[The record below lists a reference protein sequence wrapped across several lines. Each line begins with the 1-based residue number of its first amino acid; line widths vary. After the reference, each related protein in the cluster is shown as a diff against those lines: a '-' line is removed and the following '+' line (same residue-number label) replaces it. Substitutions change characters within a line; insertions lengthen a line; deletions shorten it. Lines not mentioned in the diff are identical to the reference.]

1 MAIDRLNKLTILL
14 PTKDSRWFLSQL
26 YQLNIVHIIDTFS
39 HIDNSS
45 ISYFQGF
52 PTVVEEIEKNIQ
64 KLNTILSVLKIFS
77 QKKKSFVEGI
87 FPIPMQVTQKE
98 LDLVC
103 SRIDIES
110 IHKESQVQYEKYSA
124 FQKQHKQRKEEIGK
138 LTDFLP
144 LADELTR
151 LYRNFHFIH
160 AGLLTITG
168 MANEPRKTIPSSP
181 PCEGGERGVVI
192 SSIGSIRNVSFFY
205 CEVSE
210 SRWIR
215 LMKDEPSCEYFAW
228 QIVSKTD
235 EKLKILLAYLN
246 HDKDVALK
254 IIAKFDLKEMPF
266 PVLPGNIKDHFDK
279 LVSEMTNVARE
290 ESLIRQRLIELSHEW
305 RSLEILLGYWENE
318 KNKMIA
324 QRRCAMSKRFFALVG
339 YVKTTDRLRL
349 DSMLDNEFPHASVF
363 YEEPSPKDRVPV
375 SITLNRFFKP
385 AQLLINMF
393 GLPNYFTFDPT
404 PFVIV
409 SFLIFFGL
417 CFADVF
423 YGLFLTVFSAWM
435 VRKYRHSEPLSNF
448 MKLFLYAGISTMI
461 FGALT
466 GGWAG
471 DLYNPRYL
479 GEDNLLLKAKERFMI
494 LDPLSK
500 PVIALLIVIGL
511 GVLNQFYGIT
521 LRMYGEILRK
531 NIMNAICDGLLWLI
545 MLPGFLILTATI
557 FLEIPD
563 YVVSIGKYLTI
574 IGAIGLISTQGRNE
588 KGIAGK
594 IFMGIVSLYGIV
606 GTYGCSG
613 FIGDVLSYT
622 RILALSL
629 TTTIIG
635 MAFNIVASLFKTG
648 TFIGMIL
655 FIITLVTGHMFN
667 FVMSILGAFIHPAR
681 LIFLELFGRFYEGGS
696 PKFQPYGFGNQRIVL
711 KKHT

>member
-1 MAIDRLNKLTILL
+1 MAIDRLNKVTIVL
-14 PTKDSRWFLSQL
+14 PSKDSRWFLSQL
-26 YQLNIVHIIDTFS
+26 YQLNAVHIIDTFS

-45 ISYFQGF
+45 ISYFQRF
-52 PTVVEEIEKNIQ
+52 PTVVEETEKNIQ
-64 KLNTILSVLKIFS
+64 KLNIILSVLKIFS

-87 FPIPMQVTQKE
+87 FPIPMQVTQEE
-98 LDLVC
+98 LDQAF

-110 IHKESQVQYEKYSA
+110 IHKECQVQYEKYSA
-124 FQKQHKQRKEEIGK
+124 FQKQHKQRKEEIDK

-151 LYRNFHFIH
+151 
-160 AGLLTITG
+160 
-168 MANEPRKTIPSSP
+168 
-181 PCEGGERGVVI
+181 
-192 SSIGSIRNVSFFY
+192 IGSIRNVSFFY
-205 CEVSE
+205 CKVSE
-210 SRWIR
+210 SRWNR
-215 LMKDEPSCEYFAW
+215 FLKDEQSCEYFAW

-246 HDKDVALK
+246 RDKDAALR
-254 IIAKFDLKEMPF
+254 IIAKFDLKEIPF
-266 PVLPGNIKDHFDK
+266 PVLLENVKDHVDK
-279 LVSEMTNVARE
+279 LASELANVVRE
-290 ESLIRQRLIELSHEW
+290 EHLIRQRFHELSGEW

-318 KNKMIA
+318 RNKMLA
-324 QRRCAMSKRFFALVG
+324 QRRCAMSKRIFVLIG

-349 DSMLDNEFPHASVF
+349 NSMLGNEFPHASVF

-375 SITLNRFFKP
+375 SITLNKFFKP

-417 CFADVF
+417 CFGDVF

-435 VRKYRHSEPLSNF
+435 ARKYRRSEPLSNF

-471 DLYNPRYL
+471 DLYNPMYL
-479 GEDNLLLKAKERFMI
+479 GEGNLLLKAKERLML

-500 PVIALLIVIGL
+500 PVIALLIAIGL
-511 GVLNQFYGIT
+511 GVLNQFYGIA

-545 MLPGFLILTATI
+545 VLPGFLILTSTI
-557 FLEIPD
+557 FLKIPE
-563 YVVSIGKYLTI
+563 YVVSIGKYLAI
-574 IGAIGLISTQGRNE
+574 IGAVGLISTQGRNE
-588 KGIAGK
+588 KGVAGK
-594 IFMGIVSLYGIV
+594 IITGIVSLYGIV

-613 FIGDVLSYT
+613 FIGDILSYT
-622 RILALSL
+622 RILALCL

-681 LIFLELFGRFYEGGS
+681 LIFLEFFGRFYEGGS

-711 KKHT
+711 EE

>member
-1 MAIDRLNKLTILL
+1 MAIDRLNKLTIVL
-14 PTKDSRWFLSQL
+14 PAKDSRWFLSQL
-26 YQLNIVHIIDTFS
+26 YQLNAVHIIDTFS

-45 ISYFQGF
+45 ISYFQRF
-52 PTVVEEIEKNIQ
+52 LTVIEEIEKNIQ
-64 KLNTILSVLKIFS
+64 KLNTILSILKIFS

-98 LDLVC
+98 LDLAL

-110 IHKESQVQYEKYSA
+110 IHMECQVQYEKYSA
-124 FQKQHKQRKEEIGK
+124 LQKQRKQRKDEIDK

-144 LADELTR
+144 LADEVAR
-151 LYRNFHFIH
+151 I
-160 AGLLTITG
+160 
-168 MANEPRKTIPSSP
+168 
-181 PCEGGERGVVI
+181 GG
-192 SSIGSIRNVSFFY
+192 IRNVSFFY
-205 CEVSE
+205 CQVSE
-210 SRWIR
+210 ARWNR
-215 LMKDEPSCEYFAW
+215 FLKDEQSREYFAW

-246 HDKDVALK
+246 RDKDAALR
-254 IIAKFDLKEMPF
+254 IIAKFDLKEIPF
-266 PVLPGNIKDHFDK
+266 PVLPVNVKDQVDK
-279 LVSEMTNVARE
+279 LVTELANVVWE
-290 ESLIRQRLIELSHEW
+290 EILVRRRFLELSSEW

-318 KNKMIA
+318 RNKMIA
-324 QRRCAMSKRFFALVG
+324 QRRCAMSKRIFVLIG

-349 DSMLDNEFPHASVF
+349 DSMLGSEFPHASVF

-385 AQLLINMF
+385 AQSLINMF

-417 CFADVF
+417 CFGDVF

-557 FLEIPD
+557 FLKIPD
-563 YVVSIGKYLTI
+563 YVVSIGKYLAI
-574 IGAIGLISTQGRNE
+574 IGAAGLISTQGRNE

-594 IFMGIVSLYGIV
+594 IFTGIVSLYGIV

-613 FIGDVLSYT
+613 FIGEILSYT

-648 TFIGMIL
+648 TFIGLIL

-681 LIFLELFGRFYEGGS
+681 LIFLEFFGRFYEGGAQ
-696 PKFQPYGFGNQRIVL
+696 KFQPYGFGNQRIIF

>member
-1 MAIDRLNKLTILL
+1 MAIDRLNKVTIAI
-14 PTKDSRWFLSQL
+14 PAKDSRWFLSQL
-26 YQLNIVHIIDTFS
+26 YQLNAVHIMDTFS
-39 HIDNSS
+39 HIDDSS
-45 ISYFQGF
+45 ISCFQRF
-52 PTVVEEIEKNIQ
+52 PTVIEEIEKNIQ
-64 KLNTILSVLKIFS
+64 KLNTIFSILKIFS
-77 QKKKSFVEGI
+77 QKKKGFVEGI
-87 FPIPMQVTQKE
+87 FPIPLQVTQKE
-98 LDLVC
+98 LDQTF

-110 IHKESQVQYEKYSA
+110 IHKECQVQYEKYSA
-124 FQKQHKQRKEEIGK
+124 FKKQHKQRKEEIDK

-151 LYRNFHFIH
+151 
-160 AGLLTITG
+160 
-168 MANEPRKTIPSSP
+168 
-181 PCEGGERGVVI
+181 
-192 SSIGSIRNVSFFY
+192 IGSIRNVSFFY
-205 CEVSE
+205 CKVSE
-210 SRWIR
+210 SRWNR
-215 LMKDEPSCEYFAW
+215 FLKDEQSSEFLAW

-235 EKLKILLAYLN
+235 EKLKILLVYLN
-246 HDKDVALK
+246 SDKDVALR

-266 PVLPGNIKDHFDK
+266 PVLPGNIKDHFDA
-279 LVSEMTNVARE
+279 LVSEMTNLARE
-290 ESLIRQRLIELSHEW
+290 ERLICQRFIELSHEW

-318 KNKMIA
+318 RNKMIA
-324 QRRCAMSKRFFALVG
+324 QRRCALSKRTFALVG
-339 YVKTTDRLRL
+339 YVKTTDRLKL
-349 DSMLDNEFPHASVF
+349 DSMLGNEFPHTSVF

-375 SITLNRFFKP
+375 SITLNNFFKP
-385 AQLLINMF
+385 AQVLINMF

-417 CFADVF
+417 CFGDVF
-423 YGLFLTVFSAWM
+423 YGLFLTAFSAWM
-435 VRKYRHSEPLSNF
+435 VRKYRRSEPLSNF

-479 GEDNLLLKAKERFMI
+479 GEDNLLLKAKERLML

-500 PVIALLIVIGL
+500 PVIALLIAIGL

-531 NIMNAICDGLLWLI
+531 NILNAICDGLLWLI
-545 MLPGFLILTATI
+545 MLPGVLILISTI
-557 FLEIPD
+557 FLKAPG
-563 YVVSIGKYLTI
+563 YLVSIGKYLAI
-574 IGAIGLISTQGRNE
+574 VGAAGLISTQGRNE

-594 IFMGIVSLYGIV
+594 IFTGIVSLYGIV

-613 FIGDVLSYT
+613 FIGDILSYT

-681 LIFLELFGRFYEGGS
+681 LIFLEFFGRFYEGGS

-711 KKHT
+711 EE

>member
-1 MAIDRLNKLTILL
+1 MAIDRLNKVTIAI
-14 PTKDSRWFLSQL
+14 PAKDSRWFLSQL
-26 YQLNIVHIIDTFS
+26 YQLNAVHIIDTFS

-45 ISYFQGF
+45 ISYFQRF
-52 PTVVEEIEKNIQ
+52 PTVIEEIEKNIQ

-98 LDLVC
+98 LDQAC
-103 SRIDIES
+103 SGIDIES
-110 IHKESQVQYEKYSA
+110 IYRECQVQYEKYSA
-124 FQKQHKQRKEEIGK
+124 FQKQHKQRKEEIDK

-151 LYRNFHFIH
+151 IR
-160 AGLLTITG
+160 
-168 MANEPRKTIPSSP
+168 
-181 PCEGGERGVVI
+181 
-192 SSIGSIRNVSFFY
+192 SIRNVSFFY
-205 CEVSE
+205 CKLSE
-210 SRWIR
+210 ARWNR
-215 LMKDEPSCEYFAW
+215 FLKDEQSLELKDEQSLEYFAW

-235 EKLKILLAYLN
+235 EKLKILLVYLN
-246 HDKDVALK
+246 HDKDVALR
-254 IIAKFDLKEMPF
+254 IIAKFDLKAIPF
-266 PVLPGNIKDHFDK
+266 PVRPDNVKDQVDK
-279 LVSEMTNVARE
+279 LVSELANVVRE
-290 ESLIRQRLIELSHEW
+290 EHLVRRRFLELSGEW

-318 KNKMIA
+318 RNKMLA
-324 QRRCAMSKRFFALVG
+324 QSRCAMSKRIFVLIG

-349 DSMLDNEFPHASVF
+349 DSMLGNGFPHASVF

-375 SITLNRFFKP
+375 SITLNKFFKP

-417 CFADVF
+417 CFGDVF
-423 YGLFLTVFSAWM
+423 YGLFLTVFSACM
-435 VRKYRHSEPLSNF
+435 VRKYRRSEPLSNF

-479 GEDNLLLKAKERFMI
+479 GEDNLLLKVKERLMI

-500 PVIALLIVIGL
+500 PVIALLIAIGL

-531 NIMNAICDGLLWLI
+531 NILNAICDGLLWLI
-545 MLPGFLILTATI
+545 ILPGFLILISTI
-557 FLEIPD
+557 FLKVPG
-563 YVVSIGKYLTI
+563 YLVSIGKYLAI
-574 IGAIGLISTQGRNE
+574 IGAAGLVSTQGRNE

-594 IFMGIVSLYGIV
+594 IFTGIVSLYGIV

-613 FIGDVLSYT
+613 FIGDILSYT

-681 LIFLELFGRFYEGGS
+681 LIFLEFFGRFYEGGA
-696 PKFQPYGFGNQRIVL
+696 PKFQPYGFGNQRIILV
-711 KKHT
+711 KNSSQ

>member
-1 MAIDRLNKLTILL
+1 MAIDRLNKVTIAI
-14 PTKDSRWFLSQL
+14 PAKDSRWFLSQL
-26 YQLNIVHIIDTFS
+26 YQLNAVHIIDTFS
-39 HIDNSS
+39 HIDNAS
-45 ISYFQGF
+45 ISYFQRF
-52 PTVVEEIEKNIQ
+52 PTVIEEIEKNIQ

-77 QKKKSFVEGI
+77 QKKKNFVEGI
-87 FPIPMQVTQKE
+87 FPIPMRVTQKE
-98 LDLVC
+98 LDQAC

-110 IHKESQVQYEKYSA
+110 IYRECQVQYEKYSV
-124 FQKQHKQRKEEIGK
+124 FQKQHKQRKEEIDK

-151 LYRNFHFIH
+151 
-160 AGLLTITG
+160 
-168 MANEPRKTIPSSP
+168 
-181 PCEGGERGVVI
+181 
-192 SSIGSIRNVSFFY
+192 IGSIRNTAFFY
-205 CEVSE
+205 CQVSE
-210 SRWIR
+210 TRWNR
-215 LMKDEPSCEYFAW
+215 FLKDEQSRDYFAW

-235 EKLKILLAYLN
+235 EKLKILLGYLN

-254 IIAKFDLKEMPF
+254 IIAKFDLKEIPF
-266 PVLPGNIKDHFDK
+266 PVLPGNVKDHVDK
-279 LVSEMTNVARE
+279 LVSELANVVRE
-290 ESLIRQRLIELSHEW
+290 EHLIRQRFLELSGEW

-318 KNKMIA
+318 KNKMTA
-324 QRRCAMSKRFFALVG
+324 QRRCAMSKRIFVLIG
-339 YVKTTDRLRL
+339 YVKTTDRLRF
-349 DSMLDNEFPHASVF
+349 DSMLGSEFPHASVF

-375 SITLNRFFKP
+375 SITLNKFFKP
-385 AQLLINMF
+385 AQVLINMF

-404 PFVIV
+404 PYVIV

-417 CFADVF
+417 CFGDVF
-423 YGLFLTVFSAWM
+423 YGLFLTAFSAWM
-435 VRKYRHSEPLSNF
+435 VRKYRRSEPLSNF

-471 DLYNPRYL
+471 DLYNPMYL
-479 GEDNLLLKAKERFMI
+479 GEDNLLLKAKERLML

-500 PVIALLIVIGL
+500 PVIALLIAIGL

-531 NIMNAICDGLLWLI
+531 NILNAICDGLLWLI
-545 MLPGFLILTATI
+545 MLPGFLILISTI
-557 FLEIPD
+557 FLKVPG
-563 YVVSIGKYLTI
+563 YLVSVGKYLAI
-574 IGAIGLISTQGRNE
+574 IGAAGLISTQGRNE

-594 IFMGIVSLYGIV
+594 IFTGIVSLYGIV

-613 FIGDVLSYT
+613 FIGDILSYT

-648 TFIGMIL
+648 TFIGMVL

-681 LIFLELFGRFYEGGS
+681 LIFLEFFGRFYEGGAT
-696 PKFQPYGFGNQRIVL
+696 KFQPYGFGNQRIVIDE
-711 KKHT
+711 

>member
-1 MAIDRLNKLTILL
+1 MAIDRLNKLTIVL
-14 PTKDSRWFLSQL
+14 PSKDSRWFLSQL

-39 HIDNSS
+39 HIDDSS
-45 ISYFQGF
+45 ISYFQRF

-64 KLNTILSVLKIFS
+64 KLNTILSILKIFS

-98 LDLVC
+98 LDQAC

-110 IHKESQVQYEKYSA
+110 IHKECQVLYEKYSA
-124 FQKQHKQRKEEIGK
+124 FQKQHKQRKEEIDK

-151 LYRNFHFIH
+151 IGCVRNT
-160 AGLLTITG
+160 A
-168 MANEPRKTIPSSP
+168 
-181 PCEGGERGVVI
+181 
-192 SSIGSIRNVSFFY
+192 FFY
-205 CEVSE
+205 CQVSE
-210 SRWIR
+210 ARWNR
-215 LMKDEPSCEYFAW
+215 FLKDEQSCEYFAW
-228 QIVSKTD
+228 QIVSETD

-246 HDKDVALK
+246 RDKDAALK
-254 IIAKFDLKEMPF
+254 IIAKFDLKEIPF
-266 PVLPGNIKDHFDK
+266 PVLSDNVKDQVDT
-279 LVSEMTNVARE
+279 LVSGLAKVVRE
-290 ESLIRQRLIELSHEW
+290 ERLIRQRFLELSSKWH
-305 RSLEILLGYWENE
+305 SLEILLGYWENE
-318 KNKMIA
+318 RDKMVA
-324 QRRCAMSKRFFALVG
+324 QRRCAMSKRIFVLIG

-349 DSMLDNEFPHASVF
+349 DSMLGNEFPHASVS

-417 CFADVF
+417 CFGDVF
-423 YGLFLTVFSAWM
+423 YGLFLTAFSAWM
-435 VRKYRHSEPLSNF
+435 VRKYRRSEPFSNF

-479 GEDNLLLKAKERFMI
+479 GEDNLLLKAKERLML

-500 PVIALLIVIGL
+500 PVIALLIAIGL

-531 NIMNAICDGLLWLI
+531 NILNAVCDGLLWLI

-557 FLEIPD
+557 FLKIPE

-574 IGAIGLISTQGRNE
+574 IGAVGLISTQGRNE

-594 IFMGIVSLYGIV
+594 IFTGIVSLYGIV

-613 FIGDVLSYT
+613 FIGDILSYT

-681 LIFLELFGRFYEGGS
+681 LIFLEFFGRFYEGGS

-711 KKHT
+711 EE

>member
-1 MAIDRLNKLTILL
+1 MAIDRLNKVTIAI
-14 PTKDSRWFLSQL
+14 PAKDSRWFLSQL

-39 HIDNSS
+39 HFDNSS
-45 ISYFQGF
+45 ISYFQRF
-52 PTVVEEIEKNIQ
+52 PTVIEEIEKNIQ
-64 KLNTILSVLKIFS
+64 KLNTILSILKRFVP
-77 QKKKSFVEGI
+77 QKKGFVEGI
-87 FPIPMQVTQKE
+87 FPIPLQVTQKE
-98 LDLVC
+98 LDQAC

-110 IHKESQVQYEKYSA
+110 IHKECQVQYEKYSA
-124 FQKQHKQRKEEIGK
+124 FQKQHKQRKEEIDK

-151 LYRNFHFIH
+151 I
-160 AGLLTITG
+160 
-168 MANEPRKTIPSSP
+168 
-181 PCEGGERGVVI
+181 V
-192 SSIGSIRNVSFFY
+192 SIRNASFFY
-205 CEVSE
+205 CKVSE
-210 SRWIR
+210 ARWNRFLKDKQSREF
-215 LMKDEPSCEYFAW
+215 LGW
-228 QIVSKTD
+228 QIISKTD

-246 HDKDVALK
+246 SDKDVALK

-266 PVLPGNIKDHFDK
+266 PVLPGNIKNHFDA

-290 ESLIRQRLIELSHEW
+290 ERLICQRFIELSHEW
-305 RSLEILLGYWENE
+305 HSLEILLGYWENE
-318 KNKMIA
+318 RNKMIA
-324 QRRCAMSKRFFALVG
+324 QRRCALSKRTFVLIG
-339 YVKTTDRLRL
+339 YIKTTDRLRL
-349 DSMLDNEFPHASVF
+349 DSMLGSEFPHASVF

-375 SITLNRFFKP
+375 SITLNNFFKP
-385 AQLLINMF
+385 AQVLINMF

-417 CFADVF
+417 CFGDVF

-435 VRKYRHSEPLSNF
+435 VRKYRRSEPLSNF

-471 DLYNPRYL
+471 DLYNPMYL
-479 GEDNLLLKAKERFMI
+479 GEDNLLLKVKDRLMI

-500 PVIALLIVIGL
+500 PVIALLIAIGL
-511 GVLNQFYGIT
+511 GVLNQFYAIT

-531 NIMNAICDGLLWLI
+531 NILNAICDGLLWLI
-545 MLPGFLILTATI
+545 VLPGFSILISTI
-557 FLEIPD
+557 FLKVPG
-563 YVVSIGKYLTI
+563 YLVSIGKYLVI
-574 IGAIGLISTQGRNE
+574 IGAAGLISTQGRNE

-594 IFMGIVSLYGIV
+594 IFTGIVSLYGIV

-613 FIGDVLSYT
+613 FIGDILSYT

-635 MAFNIVASLFKTG
+635 MAFNIIASLFKTG

-681 LIFLELFGRFYEGGS
+681 LIFLEFFGRFYEGGS

-711 KKHT
+711 EE

>member
-1 MAIDRLNKLTILL
+1 MAIDRLNKVTIAI
-14 PTKDSRWFLSQL
+14 PAKDSRWFLSQL
-26 YQLNIVHIIDTFS
+26 YQLNAVHIIDTFS

-45 ISYFQGF
+45 ISYFQRF
-52 PTVVEEIEKNIQ
+52 PTVIEEIEKNIQ

-87 FPIPMQVTQKE
+87 FPIPMRVTQEE
-98 LDLVC
+98 LDQAC

-110 IHKESQVQYEKYSA
+110 IYRECQVQYEKYSA
-124 FQKQHKQRKEEIGK
+124 FQKHHKQRKEEIDK

-151 LYRNFHFIH
+151 IR
-160 AGLLTITG
+160 
-168 MANEPRKTIPSSP
+168 
-181 PCEGGERGVVI
+181 
-192 SSIGSIRNVSFFY
+192 SIRNVSFFY
-205 CEVSE
+205 CKLSE
-210 SRWIR
+210 ARWNR
-215 LMKDEPSCEYFAW
+215 FLKDEPSREYFAW

-246 HDKDVALK
+246 RDKDAALR
-254 IIAKFDLKEMPF
+254 IIAKFDLKAIPF
-266 PVLPGNIKDHFDK
+266 PVLPGNVKDQVDT
-279 LVSEMTNVARE
+279 LVSELANVVRE
-290 ESLIRQRLIELSHEW
+290 EHLIRQRFLELSGEW

-318 KNKMIA
+318 RNKMTA
-324 QRRCAMSKRFFALVG
+324 QRRCAMSKRIFVLIG

-349 DSMLDNEFPHASVF
+349 DSMLGNEFPHASVF

-417 CFADVF
+417 CFGDVF

-435 VRKYRHSEPLSNF
+435 VRKYRRSEPLSNF

-471 DLYNPRYL
+471 DLYNPMYL
-479 GEDNLLLKAKERFMI
+479 GEGNLLLKVKERLML

-500 PVIALLIVIGL
+500 PVIALLIAIGL

-531 NIMNAICDGLLWLI
+531 NILNAICDGLLWLI
-545 MLPGFLILTATI
+545 VLPGFLILISTV
-557 FLEIPD
+557 FLKVPG
-563 YVVSIGKYLTI
+563 YLVSTGKYLAI
-574 IGAIGLISTQGRNE
+574 IGAAGLISTQGRNE

-594 IFMGIVSLYGIV
+594 IFTGIVSLYGIV

-613 FIGDVLSYT
+613 FIGDILSYT

-648 TFIGMIL
+648 TFIGMVL

-681 LIFLELFGRFYEGGS
+681 LIFLELFGRFYEGGA

-711 KKHT
+711 EE

>member
-1 MAIDRLNKLTILL
+1 MAIDRLNKVTIAIHA
-14 PTKDSRWFLSQL
+14 KDSRWFLSQL
-26 YQLNIVHIIDTFS
+26 YQLNAVHIIDTFS

-45 ISYFQGF
+45 ISYFQRF

-98 LDLVC
+98 LDQAC

-110 IHKESQVQYEKYSA
+110 ISRECQVQYEKYSA
-124 FQKQHKQRKEEIGK
+124 FQKQHKQRKEEIDK

-151 LYRNFHFIH
+151 
-160 AGLLTITG
+160 
-168 MANEPRKTIPSSP
+168 
-181 PCEGGERGVVI
+181 
-192 SSIGSIRNVSFFY
+192 IGSIRNTAFFY
-205 CEVSE
+205 CQVSE
-210 SRWIR
+210 SRWNR
-215 LMKDEPSCEYFAW
+215 FLKDEQSCEYFAW
-228 QIVSKTD
+228 QMVSKTD

-246 HDKDVALK
+246 RDKDAALR
-254 IIAKFDLKEMPF
+254 IIAKFDLKEIPF
-266 PVLPGNIKDHFDK
+266 PVLSENVKDHVDK
-279 LVSEMTNVARE
+279 LASELANVVRE
-290 ESLIRQRLIELSHEW
+290 EHLIRQRFHELSSEW

-318 KNKMIA
+318 RNKMLA
-324 QRRCAMSKRFFALVG
+324 QRRCAMSKRIFVLIG

-349 DSMLDNEFPHASVF
+349 NSMLGNEFPHASVF

-375 SITLNRFFKP
+375 SITLNKFFKP

-417 CFADVF
+417 CFGDVF

-435 VRKYRHSEPLSNF
+435 ARKYRRSEPLSNF

-471 DLYNPRYL
+471 DLYNPMYL
-479 GEDNLLLKAKERFMI
+479 GEGNLLLKVKERLML

-500 PVIALLIVIGL
+500 PVIALLIAIGL
-511 GVLNQFYGIT
+511 GVLNQFYGIA

-545 MLPGFLILTATI
+545 VLPGFLILTSTI
-557 FLEIPD
+557 FLKIPE
-563 YVVSIGKYLTI
+563 YVVSIGKYLAI
-574 IGAIGLISTQGRNE
+574 IGAVGLISTQGRNE

-594 IFMGIVSLYGIV
+594 IITGIVSLYGIV

-613 FIGDVLSYT
+613 FIGDILSYT

-681 LIFLELFGRFYEGGS
+681 LIFLEFFGRFYEGGAT
-696 PKFQPYGFGNQRIVL
+696 KFQPYGFGNQRIVL
-711 KKHT
+711 EE

>member
-1 MAIDRLNKLTILL
+1 MAIDRLNKVTIAI
-14 PTKDSRWFLSQL
+14 PAKDSRWFLSQL
-26 YQLNIVHIIDTFS
+26 YQLNAVHIMDTFS
-39 HIDNSS
+39 HIDDSS
-45 ISYFQGF
+45 ISCFQRF
-52 PTVVEEIEKNIQ
+52 PTVIEEIEKNIQ
-64 KLNTILSVLKIFS
+64 KLNTIFSILKIFS
-77 QKKKSFVEGI
+77 QKKKGFVEGI
-87 FPIPMQVTQKE
+87 FPIPLQVTQKE
-98 LDLVC
+98 LDQTF

-110 IHKESQVQYEKYSA
+110 IHKECQVQYEKYSA
-124 FQKQHKQRKEEIGK
+124 FKKQHKQRKEEIDK

-151 LYRNFHFIH
+151 
-160 AGLLTITG
+160 
-168 MANEPRKTIPSSP
+168 
-181 PCEGGERGVVI
+181 
-192 SSIGSIRNVSFFY
+192 IGSIRNASFFY
-205 CEVSE
+205 CKVSA
-210 SRWIR
+210 SRWNR
-215 LMKDEPSCEYFAW
+215 FLKDEQSSEFLAW

-235 EKLKILLAYLN
+235 EKLKILLVYLN
-246 HDKDVALK
+246 SDKDVALK

-266 PVLPGNIKDHFDK
+266 PVLPGNIKDHFDA
-279 LVSEMTNVARE
+279 LVSEMTNLARE
-290 ESLIRQRLIELSHEW
+290 ERLICQRFIELSHEW

-318 KNKMIA
+318 RNKMIA
-324 QRRCAMSKRFFALVG
+324 QRRCALSKRTFALVG
-339 YVKTTDRLRL
+339 YVKTTYRLKL
-349 DSMLDNEFPHASVF
+349 DSMLGNEFPHASVF

-375 SITLNRFFKP
+375 SITLNNFFKP
-385 AQLLINMF
+385 AQVLINMF

-417 CFADVF
+417 CFGDVF
-423 YGLFLTVFSAWM
+423 YGLFLTAFSAWM
-435 VRKYRHSEPLSNF
+435 VRKYRRSEPLSNF
-448 MKLFLYAGISTMI
+448 MKLFLYAGISTTI

-479 GEDNLLLKAKERFMI
+479 GEDNLLLKAKERLML

-500 PVIALLIVIGL
+500 PVIALLIAIGL

-531 NIMNAICDGLLWLI
+531 NILNAICDGLLWLI
-545 MLPGFLILTATI
+545 MLPGVLILISTI
-557 FLEIPD
+557 FLKAPG
-563 YVVSIGKYLTI
+563 YLVSIGKYLAI
-574 IGAIGLISTQGRNE
+574 VGAAGLISTQGRNE

-594 IFMGIVSLYGIV
+594 IFTGIVSLYGIA

-613 FIGDVLSYT
+613 FIGDILSYT

-648 TFIGMIL
+648 TFIGIVL

-681 LIFLELFGRFYEGGS
+681 LIFLEFFGRFYEGGS

-711 KKHT
+711 EE

>member
-1 MAIDRLNKLTILL
+1 
-14 PTKDSRWFLSQL
+14 
-26 YQLNIVHIIDTFS
+26 
-39 HIDNSS
+39 
-45 ISYFQGF
+45 
-52 PTVVEEIEKNIQ
+52 
-64 KLNTILSVLKIFS
+64 
-77 QKKKSFVEGI
+77 
-87 FPIPMQVTQKE
+87 
-98 LDLVC
+98 
-103 SRIDIES
+103 
-110 IHKESQVQYEKYSA
+110 
-124 FQKQHKQRKEEIGK
+124 
-138 LTDFLP
+138 
-144 LADELTR
+144 
-151 LYRNFHFIH
+151 
-160 AGLLTITG
+160 
-168 MANEPRKTIPSSP
+168 
-181 PCEGGERGVVI
+181 
-192 SSIGSIRNVSFFY
+192 
-205 CEVSE
+205 
-210 SRWIR
+210 
-215 LMKDEPSCEYFAW
+215 MKDEPSSEFFAW

-246 HDKDVALK
+246 RDKDVALK
-254 IIAKFDLKEMPF
+254 IIAKFDLKEIPF
-266 PVLPGNIKDHFDK
+266 PVLSGNVKDHVDK
-279 LVSEMTNVARE
+279 LVSELANVVRE
-290 ESLIRQRLIELSHEW
+290 EHLIRHRFLELSGEW

-318 KNKMIA
+318 RNKMIA
-324 QRRCAMSKRFFALVG
+324 QRRCAMSKRIFVLIG

-349 DSMLDNEFPHASVF
+349 DSMLGNEFPHASVF

-375 SITLNRFFKP
+375 SITLNNFFKP
-385 AQLLINMF
+385 AQVLINMF

-417 CFADVF
+417 CFGDVF

-448 MKLFLYAGISTMI
+448 MKLFLYAGISTMV

-471 DLYNPRYL
+471 DLYNPMYL
-479 GEDNLLLKAKERFMI
+479 GEGNLLLKVKERLI
-494 LDPLSK
+494 LLDPLSK
-500 PVIALLIVIGL
+500 PVIALLIAIGL

-545 MLPGFLILTATI
+545 MLPGFLILTSTI
-557 FLEIPD
+557 FLKVPGSL
-563 YVVSIGKYLTI
+563 VSIGKYLAI
-574 IGAIGLISTQGRNE
+574 VGAAGLISTQGRNE

-594 IFMGIVSLYGIV
+594 IFTGIVSLYGIV

-613 FIGDVLSYT
+613 FIGDILSYT

-648 TFIGMIL
+648 TFIGIIL

-681 LIFLELFGRFYEGGS
+681 LIFLEFFGRFYEGGLQNS
-696 PKFQPYGFGNQRIVL
+696 SLTVL
-711 KKHT
+711 VTSA

>member
-14 PTKDSRWFLSQL
+14 PSKDSRWFLSQL
-26 YQLNIVHIIDTFS
+26 YQMNAVHIIDTFS
-39 HIDNSS
+39 RIDNTSVS
-45 ISYFQGF
+45 CFQRF
-52 PTVVEEIEKNIQ
+52 PTVVEETEKNIQ
-64 KLNTILSVLKIFS
+64 KLNTILSILKIFI
-77 QKKKSFVEGI
+77 QKKKGFVEGI
-87 FPIPMQVTQKE
+87 FPIPMQVTQEE
-98 LDLVC
+98 LDQAFSC
-103 SRIDIES
+103 IDIES
-110 IHKESQVQYEKYSA
+110 IHKECQVQYEKYLA
-124 FQKQHKQRKEEIGK
+124 FQKQQKQRKEEIDK

-144 LADELTR
+144 LADELAR
-151 LYRNFHFIH
+151 IR
-160 AGLLTITG
+160 
-168 MANEPRKTIPSSP
+168 S
-181 PCEGGERGVVI
+181 V
-192 SSIGSIRNVSFFY
+192 RNVSFFY
-205 CEVSE
+205 CQISE
-210 SRWIR
+210 ARWNR
-215 LMKDEPSCEYFAW
+215 FLKDEQSREYFAW

-246 HDKDVALK
+246 SDKDAALR
-254 IIAKFDLKEMPF
+254 IIAKFDLKETPF
-266 PVLPGNIKDHFDK
+266 PVLPVNVKDHVDK
-279 LVSEMTNVARE
+279 SVSELANIVRE
-290 ESLIRQRLIELSHEW
+290 EHLIRRRFHELSGEW

-318 KNKMIA
+318 RNKMAA
-324 QRRCAMSKRFFALVG
+324 QRRCAMSKKIFVLIG

-349 DSMLDNEFPHASVF
+349 DAMLGNEFPHASVF

-417 CFADVF
+417 CFGDVF

-435 VRKYRHSEPLSNF
+435 VRKYKHSESLSNF
-448 MKLFLYAGISTMI
+448 MKLFLYAGISTII

-471 DLYNPRYL
+471 DLYNPMYL
-479 GEDNLLLKAKERFMI
+479 GENNILLKAKERLMI

-500 PVIALLIVIGL
+500 PVIALLIAIGL
-511 GVLNQFYGIT
+511 GVLNQFYGIA
-521 LRMYGEILRK
+521 LRMYGEIIRK
-531 NIMNAICDGLLWLI
+531 NILNAICDGLLWLI
-545 MLPGFLILTATI
+545 ILPGFLILISTI
-557 FLEIPD
+557 FLKVPG
-563 YVVSIGKYLTI
+563 YLVSIGKYLAI
-574 IGAIGLISTQGRNE
+574 IGAAGLISTQGRNE

-594 IFMGIVSLYGIV
+594 IFTGIVSLYGIV

-613 FIGDVLSYT
+613 FIGDILSYT

-648 TFIGMIL
+648 TFLGMIL

-681 LIFLELFGRFYEGGS
+681 LIFLEFFGRFYEGGS
-696 PKFQPYGFGNQRIVL
+696 PKFQPYGFGNQRINL

>member
-1 MAIDRLNKLTILL
+1 MAIDRLNKLTIVL
-14 PTKDSRWFLSQL
+14 PAKDSRWFLSQL
-26 YQLNIVHIIDTFS
+26 YQLNAVHIIDTFS
-39 HIDNSS
+39 HIDNTSVS
-45 ISYFQGF
+45 CFQRF
-52 PTVVEEIEKNIQ
+52 PTVVEETEKNIQ
-64 KLNTILSVLKIFS
+64 KLNTILSILKIFS
-77 QKKKSFVEGI
+77 QKKKGFVEGI

-98 LDLVC
+98 LDQAV

-110 IHKESQVQYEKYSA
+110 LHKECQVQYEKYSA
-124 FQKQHKQRKEEIGK
+124 FQKQHKQLKEEIDK

-144 LADELTR
+144 LADELAR
-151 LYRNFHFIH
+151 IR
-160 AGLLTITG
+160 
-168 MANEPRKTIPSSP
+168 S
-181 PCEGGERGVVI
+181 V
-192 SSIGSIRNVSFFY
+192 RNVSFFY
-205 CEVSE
+205 CQVSE
-210 SRWIR
+210 SRWNR
-215 LMKDEPSCEYFAW
+215 FLKDEQSREYFAW

-246 HDKDVALK
+246 YDKDAALG
-254 IIAKFDLKEMPF
+254 IIAKFDLKEIPF
-266 PVLPGNIKDHFDK
+266 PVLSDNVKDHVDK
-279 LVSEMTNVARE
+279 LISELANVVRE
-290 ESLIRQRLIELSHEW
+290 EHLIRRRFLELSGEW

-318 KNKMIA
+318 RNKMAA
-324 QRRCAMSKRFFALVG
+324 QRSCAMSKRIFVLIG

-349 DSMLDNEFPHASVF
+349 DSMLGSEFPHASVF

-417 CFADVF
+417 CFGDVF
-423 YGLFLTVFSAWM
+423 YGLFLTAFSAWM
-435 VRKYRHSEPLSNF
+435 VRKYRRSEPLSNF

-471 DLYNPRYL
+471 DLYNPMYL
-479 GEDNLLLKAKERFMI
+479 GEDNILLKVKERLVLI
-494 LDPLSK
+494 DPLSK
-500 PVIALLIVIGL
+500 PVIALLIAIGA

-531 NIMNAICDGLLWLI
+531 NILNAICDGLLWLI
-545 MLPGFLILTATI
+545 MLPGFLILISTV
-557 FLEIPD
+557 FLKVPGSL
-563 YVVSIGKYLTI
+563 VSIGKYLAI
-574 IGAIGLISTQGRNE
+574 IGAAGLISTQGRYE

-594 IFMGIVSLYGIV
+594 IFTGIVSLYGIV

-613 FIGDVLSYT
+613 FIGDILSYT

-681 LIFLELFGRFYEGGS
+681 LIFLEFFGRFYEGGS
-696 PKFQPYGFGNQRIVL
+696 PRFQPYGFGNQRIVL
-711 KKHT
+711 EE

>member
-14 PTKDSRWFLSQL
+14 HTKDSRWFLSQL

-45 ISYFQGF
+45 ISYFQRF
-52 PTVVEEIEKNIQ
+52 PTVIEEIEKNVQ

-87 FPIPMQVTQKE
+87 FPIPMQVSQKE
-98 LDLVC
+98 LDQAF

-110 IHKESQVQYEKYSA
+110 IHKECQVQYEKYSA
-124 FQKQHKQRKEEIGK
+124 FQKQHKQRKEEIDK

-151 LYRNFHFIH
+151 
-160 AGLLTITG
+160 
-168 MANEPRKTIPSSP
+168 
-181 PCEGGERGVVI
+181 
-192 SSIGSIRNVSFFY
+192 IGSIRNVSFFY
-205 CEVSE
+205 CKVSE
-210 SRWIR
+210 ARWNR
-215 LMKDEPSCEYFAW
+215 FLKDEPSCEYFAW

-254 IIAKFDLKEMPF
+254 TIAKFDLKEMPF
-266 PVLPGNIKDHFDK
+266 PVLPGNIKGHFDK

-290 ESLIRQRLIELSHEW
+290 ESLIRRRLIELSHEW

-375 SITLNRFFKP
+375 SITLNNFFKP
-385 AQLLINMF
+385 AQVLINMF

-417 CFADVF
+417 CFGDVF

-435 VRKYRHSEPLSNF
+435 ARKYRRSEPLSNF

-500 PVIALLIVIGL
+500 PVIALLIAIGL

-531 NIMNAICDGLLWLI
+531 NILNALCDGLLWLI
-545 MLPGFLILTATI
+545 MLPGFLILTAAV
-557 FLEIPD
+557 FLKIPD
-563 YVVSIGKYLTI
+563 YVVSIGKYLAI
-574 IGAIGLISTQGRNE
+574 IGAAGLISTQGRNE

-594 IFMGIVSLYGIV
+594 IFTGIVSLYGIV

-655 FIITLVTGHMFN
+655 FIIALVTGHMFN
-667 FVMSILGAFIHPAR
+667 FVMCILGAFIHPAR
-681 LIFLELFGRFYEGGS
+681 LIFLEFFGRFYEGGS

-711 KKHT
+711 EE